1 VARRSVDMYKTCT
14 QRRISWFTKLYQ
26 LPIRF
31 PKLTM
36 SEQANTLRMDLD
48 SLFTADTC
56 LSNGSHV
63 LHLESNEDSAELD
76 TSYKPAMDD
85 FSSEWGKQV
94 LRQQQR
100 YQPDQSHQEQ
110 SQQQGQQQD
119 TQPQYVPD
127 WPSSQVPDH
136 RVACMFGSSPPASM
150 AWTPGTQPTSPYD
163 TDWYLPQ
170 TSHHNPFVSID
181 DSERRYVT
189 SFPDS
194 ARSLPTEPR
203 SIPTQRLEI
212 DVAEQQ

>member
-1 VARRSVDMYKTCT
+1 LLCPVVARRSVDMYKTCT

-94 LRQQQR
+94 LRQQQ
-100 YQPDQSHQEQ
+100 
-110 SQQQGQQQD
+110 D

-203 SIPTQRLEI
+203 SIPTQRSEI